1 MKDTGDRDLRKL
13 ANDYYRGE
21 LSYASYRRARTQLLD
36 RITEVTE
43 VTEDADRTRPIA
55 QQVKKSGIAGQSAAH
70 KPERS
75 WLLWGSMGLLVVA
88 LIVILLIVWV
98 LKSESVTQLL
108 DQSAPADT
116 AVSGAAAE
124 MAGKNSMEDDRNF
137 NG

>member
-1 MKDTGDRDLRKL
+1 MKDTGDRNLRKL

-36 RITEVTE
+36 TLTD
-43 VTEDADRTRPIA
+43 VTEDADCTRPIA
-55 QQVKKSGIAGQSAAH
+55 QQVKKPGIAGQSAAH

-75 WLLWGSMGLLVVA
+75 WLLWGSIGLLVAA

-98 LKSESVTQLL
+98 LKSEPVALPL
-108 DQSAPADT
+108 DQSAQADT
-116 AVSGAAAE
+116 IVSGAVAE
-124 MAGKNSMEDDRNF
+124 MAGKNSMEDDRNL

>member
-1 MKDTGDRDLRKL
+1 MKDTGDRNLRKL

-36 RITEVTE
+36 TLTD
-43 VTEDADRTRPIA
+43 VTEDADCTRPIA
-55 QQVKKSGIAGQSAAH
+55 QQVKTGIAGQSAAH

-75 WLLWGSMGLLVVA
+75 WLLWGSMGLLVAA

-98 LKSESVTQLL
+98 LKSEPVALPL
-108 DQSAPADT
+108 DQSGQADT
-116 AVSGAAAE
+116 AVSGAVAE
-124 MAGKNSMEDDRNF
+124 MAGKNSMEDDRNL